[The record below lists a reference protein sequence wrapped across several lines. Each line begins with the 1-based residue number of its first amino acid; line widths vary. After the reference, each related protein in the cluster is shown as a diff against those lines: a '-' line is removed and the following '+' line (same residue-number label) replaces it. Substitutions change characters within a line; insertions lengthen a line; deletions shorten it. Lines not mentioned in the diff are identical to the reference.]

1 MRGHRTS
8 RMRRVMRPA
17 LIAPALALAGCGGSS
32 GDGTGLRLD
41 PLPAAVTAPCPHP
54 SALLDR
60 GGTVA
65 SDEISL
71 GRIGDALID
80 CEGARAVAVEAYQ
93 GAAAAL
99 AGE

>member
-1 MRGHRTS
+1 MPT
-8 RMRRVMRPA
+8 PA
-17 LIAPALALAGCGGSS
+17 I
-32 GDGTGLRLD
+32 
-41 PLPAAVTAPCPHP
+41 P

-71 GRIGDALID
+71 GRIGDALITCD
-80 CEGARAVAVEAYQ
+80 TARAVAVEAYQ
-93 GAAAAL
+93 RAAAAL